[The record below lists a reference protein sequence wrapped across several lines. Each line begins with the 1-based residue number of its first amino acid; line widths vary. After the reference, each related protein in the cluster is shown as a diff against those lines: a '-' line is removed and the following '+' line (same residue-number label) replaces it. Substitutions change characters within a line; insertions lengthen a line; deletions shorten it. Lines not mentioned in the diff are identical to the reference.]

1 MATRSSTMKKVNHDA
16 NQRGFN
22 ESHNVTK
29 SPSPTTLDKTGIT
42 APIQKPSPS
51 TVKKP
56 GVTGPKC

>member
-1 MATRSSTMKKVNHDA
+1 MATRSSTIKKVNHDS
-16 NQRGFN
+16 NQRGWN
-22 ESHNVTK
+22 DHAGVKKNP
-29 SPSPTTLDKTGIT
+29 SPSTLDKTGIT